1 MINIIVWN
9 EKIRKSEDIIK
20 GIIDELYKLN
30 INTDGVV
37 EIFNDGKEQGCL
49 LKIYDKYNP
58 NLDLCFWLYMPEDR
72 SINNEI
78 KVIIGKHINCNEL
91 NMWNN
96 SELETVTFSEAREM
110 HNKTRDFISHY
121 IKDCMS
127 KTHDIPRL

>member
-96 SELETVTFSEAREM
+96 SELETVTFSELE
-110 HNKTRDFISHY
+110 KCI
-121 IKDCMS
+121 IKHV
-127 KTHDIPRL
+127 TLYHTI